1 MGASRSSPSEKET
14 ITAHNNAAELSQ
26 IPEFL
31 PSVMILL
38 IKRVYSG
45 FLTHSDEASL
55 AALIA
60 SLAVATE
67 TGRCTETLTQRLK
80 PSHSE
85 MKSIKKN

>member
-1 MGASRSSPSEKET
+1 M
-14 ITAHNNAAELSQ
+14 
-26 IPEFL
+26 PEFL

-60 SLAVATE
+60 SLAVATA
-67 TGRCTETLTQRLK
+67 TGRRTETPTQRPK
-80 PSHSE
+80 PSRDEEH
-85 MKSIKKN
+85 